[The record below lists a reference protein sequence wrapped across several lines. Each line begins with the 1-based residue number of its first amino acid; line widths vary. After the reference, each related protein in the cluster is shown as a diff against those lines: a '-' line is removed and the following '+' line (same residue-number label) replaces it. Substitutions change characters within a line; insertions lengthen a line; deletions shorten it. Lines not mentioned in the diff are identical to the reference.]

1 MTTISCCLDKLPSSS
16 LISKFGNSFQFSVN
30 EVVLTITTMRRERRL
45 GIAPVLTVK
54 AINRLI
60 ILSDFSNPVLER
72 RNKTIS
78 VTAIEVSVTAISE
91 M

>member
-1 MTTISCCLDKLPSSS
+1 M
-16 LISKFGNSFQFSVN
+16 N
-30 EVVLTITTMRRERRL
+30 EAVLTMTIMRRERKL

-54 AINRLI
+54 TINRLI

-72 RNKTIS
+72 CNRTIS

-91 M
+91 MQSFTIQI